1 MIFSIESSLA
11 NFKSLSFR
19 PGLNILLADTKDKD
33 ASRKTRNSAG
43 KTSFLLIVDFLLGAN
58 CEKESLFR
66 SDALINE
73 FFRGKFAFGNRVVE
87 VERSGGEPSR
97 IYVLSGTDS
106 FGKELREDSSKSRK
120 FVSLAD
126 WKRVLGHQYFEL
138 PLNLDESDFDE
149 KYGPTYRALVKY
161 FLRLNIDGGFQDPN
175 KCSASQQPYS
185 WQACLSYL
193 FGLEWRIA
201 RSFQEVREKEK
212 TLNTL
217 KRVASGGVLGK
228 VVGSVAKLRPEM
240 VIAEQRASEK
250 RDEIANFQVLESYKD
265 LTENAAVLQRSMQE
279 ASRNLVLLKETL
291 KFLQEAIES
300 EKPASQ
306 MDVRSMYEASGIE
319 LPEVALRRFKEVE
332 LFQAS
337 IVENRRLHLQTE
349 FEQTERE
356 IAKVQEQLSSSGES
370 RKHILTSLEG
380 KGAFEDLVEM
390 QRELAHLETV
400 YANLK
405 ERYTAAEALES
416 DKAELDVDRIELK
429 RRLQAD
435 HTTHSEKINRVILRI
450 AELIASLYENR
461 EGYFEVSATD
471 NGPDFDIKIAG
482 DRGTGIR
489 NMEVFCMDVA
499 LFESTANLGR
509 GTGFLIHDSH
519 LFDGV
524 DARQIATAI
533 SIGKEMTGKQKQY
546 IVTLNSDVF
555 ESLSF
560 AEELEIEKYV
570 LGTRLSDDGETSGLF
585 GKRFD

>member
-1 MIFSIESSLA
+1 MILSIESSLA

-19 PGLNILLADTKDKD
+19 PGLNILLADTKDKE

-43 KTSFLLIVDFLLGAN
+43 KTSFVLIVDFLLGAN
-58 CEKESLFR
+58 CDKKSLFR
-66 SDALINE
+66 SDALSNE
-73 FFRGKFAFGNRVVE
+73 IFRGKFAIGDRVVE
-87 VERSGGEPSR
+87 VERSGSDSSK
-97 IYVLSGTDS
+97 IWVLSGADL
-106 FGKELREDSSKSRK
+106 FGTELREDASKSRK

-126 WKRVLGHQYFEL
+126 WRRILGHEYFEL
-138 PLNLDESDFDE
+138 PLNPKGRDFHE

-161 FLRLNIDGGFQDPN
+161 FFRLNSDGGFQDPN
-175 KCSASQQPYS
+175 KSSASQQPYS

-193 FGLEWRIA
+193 FGLEWRVA

-212 TLNTL
+212 TLTTL

-228 VVGSVAKLRPEM
+228 VVGSVAALRPEM
-240 VIAEQRASEK
+240 VIAEKRANEK

-265 LTENAAVLQRSMQE
+265 LTETAAVLQRSMQE

-291 KFLQEAIES
+291 KFLLEAIES
-300 EKPASQ
+300 EKPAIQ

-332 LFQAS
+332 LFHTS
-337 IVENRRLHLQTE
+337 VIENRRLHLQTE
-349 FEQTERE
+349 IEQTERE

-370 RKHILTSLEG
+370 RKRILTSLEG

-416 DKAELDVDRIELK
+416 DEAELKADRIELK

-461 EGYFEVSATD
+461 DGYFEVSATD

-499 LFESTANLGR
+499 LFESTSNLGR

-524 DARQIATAI
+524 DARQIATAMC
-533 SIGKEMTGKQKQY
+533 IGKETAGKQKQY

-560 AEELEIEKYV
+560 SEELEIEKYV